1 MPAEEPADPSRR
13 QFARAMVLLAATA
26 PLLPACGSGRLAL
39 PAAVPEPDT
48 PLLPRLEP
56 AEPQPV
62 SPETE
67 LLFQLVRHRY
77 GAFLSPEQLEVVKK
91 DIDAVHSAAARLRR
105 VPLGPDDPPAAIFR
119 ACRGGE

>member
-13 QFARAMVLLAATA
+13 QFAKAMALLAATA

-39 PAAVPEPDT
+39 PATVPEPDT
-48 PLLPRLEP
+48 PLLPRLDD

-62 SPETE
+62 APETE

-77 GAFLSPEQLEVVKK
+77 GASLSPEQLEVVKK
-91 DIDAVHSAAARLRR
+91 DIDAVRSAAARLRR

-119 ACRGGE
+119 AYRGGK